1 MDIAAANSGPTVVS
15 ARAEP
20 GTIELN
26 RDRQPTRPAEV
37 IADIKDFTSKV
48 TDVKLQ
54 FTNLPLEIPMEN
66 IGGST
71 WRAQISPRQLE
82 MLAVSGRTT
91 RYEANVIVR
100 NEDGKTG
107 MSKNP
112 VEVAVKAPEVSGS
125 QTGAG

>member
-1 MDIAAANSGPTVVS
+1 M
-15 ARAEP
+15 
-20 GTIELN
+20 
-26 RDRQPTRPAEV
+26 

-107 MSKNP
+107 MCKNP